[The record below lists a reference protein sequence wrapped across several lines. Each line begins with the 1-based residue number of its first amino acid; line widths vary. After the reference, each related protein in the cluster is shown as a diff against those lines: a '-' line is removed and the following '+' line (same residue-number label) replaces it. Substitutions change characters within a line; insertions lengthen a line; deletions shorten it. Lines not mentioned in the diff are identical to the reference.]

1 MIAPYLLTK
10 LKGEV
15 NYVEAND
22 PEHKYILTGSLLS
35 VPMQNAT
42 VFGAGFINE
51 TDVLTGSANIIAVRG
66 KLTQQKVGGMVGE
79 PSMCLPY
86 FYNPEVKKK
95 YHVGYTPHIMDYNG
109 EGIDLRMGEG
119 ETISDTVE
127 RVIYQI
133 KECHH
138 IVSSSLHGL
147 MVAKAYGIPCT
158 HVYSP
163 SLVGDGF
170 KFRDFF
176 ASEYD
181 VKEIY
186 DKLLTI

>member
-1 MIAPYLLTK
+1 MTNLYWHRSINFGDMIAPYLLYK

-15 NYVEAND
+15 NYVEANNL
-22 PEHKYILTGSLLS
+22 EHKYILTGSILS
-35 VPMQNAT
+35 VTMQNAT

-51 TDVLTGSANIIAVRG
+51 TDILTGSANIVAVRG
-66 KLTQQKVGGMVGE
+66 RLTQQKVGGMVGE

-86 FYNPEVKKK
+86 FYNPKPAKV
-95 YHVGYTPHIMDYNG
+95 HQIGYTPHIMDYKG

-133 KECHH
+133 KQCHH

-147 MVAKAYGIPCT
+147 IV
-158 HVYSP
+158 
-163 SLVGDGF
+163 
-170 KFRDFF
+170 
-176 ASEYD
+176 
-181 VKEIY
+181 
-186 DKLLTI
+186 